1 MTGPKPPDSFVK
13 LRALMMRFSTT
24 QMLRAAVE
32 LGIPDALAAGP
43 LTTEQLGSAVKA
55 HAPSLRR
62 LLRALTRA
70 ELFAED
76 SEGRYALTPLSD
88 NLRSDAPG
96 SMRAAILYFGAP
108 YIQAAWSALPQALR
122 TGQPAFDQVH
132 GMSYWDYLDAHPE
145 DGAMFN
151 RALAT
156 MRPHHHAAVA
166 ATYDFAGVRKL
177 VDVGGGCGQLTTR
190 ILGAHPQLCGLVMD
204 APGLQ
209 EQAEAHIDAAGLSGR
224 CGFVAGSFFERVPEG
239 GDVYLLGD
247 ILHDWPD
254 TESTRIL
261 QTLRQAMAPHS
272 RLLIVEV
279 LASPAAGPGDLH
291 MMVLFGEGRQRSP
304 QEFAELFAAAGL
316 QLSQVIATGTDVAIV
331 EARPA

>member
-1 MTGPKPPDSFVK
+1 MTGPKPPDTFVK

-32 LGIPDALAAGP
+32 LGLPDALAEGP
-43 LTTEQLGSAVKA
+43 RTPEQIAATTGT

-70 ELFAED
+70 ELFTED
-76 SEGRYALTPLSD
+76 SEGCFALTPLSD

-96 SMRAAILYFGAP
+96 SMRAAVLYFGSP
-108 YIQAAWSALPQALR
+108 YIQAAWSALPEAVR
-122 TGQPAFDQVH
+122 SGKPAFDQVH
-132 GMSYWDYLDAHPE
+132 GMSYWDYLDAHPA

-166 ATYDFAGVRKL
+166 ATYDFSDVKDL
-177 VDVGGGCGQLTTR
+177 VDVGGGCGQLTAR
-190 ILGAHPQLCGLVMD
+190 ILGQQPQLRGRVMD

-209 EQAEAHIDAAGLSGR
+209 SQARDFIASQGLSDR
-224 CGFVAGSFFERVPEG
+224 CEFVPGNFFESALAG
-239 GDVYLLGD
+239 ADLYLLGD

-254 TESTRIL
+254 AESVRIL
-261 QTLRQAMAPHS
+261 QTVRKAMVPHS
-272 RLLIVEV
+272 RLLVVEV

-304 QEFAELFAAAGL
+304 QEFAELFAQCGL
-316 QLSQVIATGTDVAIV
+316 ALSQVIATGTDVSIV